1 VRNNHHKSSTHGEI
15 THHGRGGQASHQRLR
30 ASAADRAA
38 GHAVGCVASLCN
50 RINTETN
57 GERRAIARQLNMAT
71 FCKHLSAIRDVIPSA
86 FGCEE
91 CLKLGDPWLHLRICR
106 SCGHVG
112 CCDQS
117 PNRHATKHFHAT
129 KHPII
134 EAYDPPEGWG
144 WCYVDE
150 VMFDL
155 SGRQTPHLG
164 PIPRFY

>member
-1 VRNNHHKSSTHGEI
+1 MRVPQLPIIPRE
-15 THHGRGGQASHQRLR
+15 RV
-30 ASAADRAA
+30 D
-38 GHAVGCVASLCN
+38 GHAEKSGIMAVDSELTACSPSTWQSVASPSDLES
-50 RINTETN
+50 RQTEAARTA
-57 GERRAIARQLNMAT
+57 RREKMTIS
-71 FCKHLSAIRDVIPSA
+71 CKHLSAIRDVVPSA
-86 FGCEE
+86 LGCEE
-91 CLKLGDPWLHLRICR
+91 CLKLGDPWLHLRVCR

-155 SGRQTPHLG
+155 SGRPTPHLG

>member
-1 VRNNHHKSSTHGEI
+1 VETHVV
-15 THHGRGGQASHQRLR
+15 S
-30 ASAADRAA
+30 
-38 GHAVGCVASLCN
+38 V
-50 RINTETN
+50 
-57 GERRAIARQLNMAT
+57 
-71 FCKHLSAIRDVIPSA
+71 KHCRHLAEIRDVVPSA
-86 FGCEE
+86 PGCEE
-91 CLKLGDPWLHLRICR
+91 CLKSGDPWLHLRICR
-106 SCGHVG
+106 TCGHVG

-129 KHPII
+129 RHPII

-155 SGRQTPHLG
+155 SDRPTPHLG

>member
-1 VRNNHHKSSTHGEI
+1 MHAGSSG
-15 THHGRGGQASHQRLR
+15 GRK
-30 ASAADRAA
+30 
-38 GHAVGCVASLCN
+38 
-50 RINTETN
+50 E
-57 GERRAIARQLNMAT
+57 NMAI
-71 FCKHLSAIRDVIPSA
+71 FCKHLSAIRDVVPSA
-86 FGCEE
+86 PGCEE
-91 CLKLGDPWLHLRICR
+91 CLKSGDPWLHLRICR
-106 SCGHVG
+106 TCGHVG

-129 KHPII
+129 RHPII

-155 SGRQTPHLG
+155 SGQLTPHLG